1 MERVTTILAG
11 FIAIA
16 GLAEAQK
23 PAKYTKSVALSYE
36 LLGVSS
42 GSSAHLAT
50 VDYDP
55 RSLEYTLSSWTPP
68 SVDSLKST
76 SKEETSAP
84 LLQVL
89 LPNGGSTLASL
100 TTFDPN
106 LSQDIDV
113 WISKESGEVIS
124 ASVRSESPPPLS
136 KEEELQ
142 RQKEERLRKRGKEVP
157 TSKPKSK
164 PKSKAK
170 QLKEVVVE
178 EKKAGPQVRV
188 NLHVAGQ
195 GPAPKYLT
203 RKPPQL
209 DAEGKEIVQ
218 EEQQEKSFLQ
228 KYWYIGLAIAF
239 VLISGGGG
247 GKE

>member
-1 MERVTTILAG
+1 MTRITRILAA
-11 FIAIA
+11 FVAVA

-23 PAKYTKSVALSYE
+23 PGKYSKSITLSYE
-36 LLGVSS
+36 LLS
-42 GSSAHLAT
+42 GSAGSPSPLAT
-50 VDYDP
+50 VEYDS
-55 RSLEYTLSSWTPP
+55 RSLEYTLASWTPP

-76 SKEETSAP
+76 SKEETSSP
-84 LLQVL
+84 LVQVL
-89 LPNGGSTLASL
+89 LPNGASTLAGL
-100 TTFDPN
+100 KTFDPS

-113 WISKESGEVIS
+113 WISRESGEVIS

-157 TSKPKSK
+157 TSKPKPK
-164 PKSKAK
+164 KSKTK
-170 QLKEVVVE
+170 ELKDIVVE

-188 NLHVAGQ
+188 NLHVAGS
-195 GPAPKYLT
+195 GPVPQFHT
-203 RKPPQL
+203 RQPPQL
-209 DAEGKEIVQ
+209 DADGNEIVQ

-228 KYWYIGLAIAF
+228 KYWYVMLALAF
-239 VLISGGGG
+239 VLLTGGGG